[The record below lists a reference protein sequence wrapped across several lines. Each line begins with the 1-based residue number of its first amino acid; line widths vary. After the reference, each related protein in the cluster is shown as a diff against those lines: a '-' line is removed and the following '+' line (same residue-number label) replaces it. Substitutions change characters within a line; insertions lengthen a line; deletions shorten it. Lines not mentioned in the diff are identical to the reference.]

1 MTINVKA
8 RLAIAA
14 VILFTVHLWIFS
26 LNPYAYGMDGYYYAA
41 QIKSYWEKGRFFSK
55 DVSPILYAMTYFS
68 RLGSD
73 IVFMNKIFVA
83 LLAAFMV
90 WPAWLFMR
98 NLVPRRDAFVA
109 TLVLSSCVFAALFKL
124 TFVKN
129 YGALGFLLLF
139 LNSLFRI
146 QKNKTLGQIAFAG
159 LWFVLCLLSHKLTAG
174 VAVLTLVLFLG
185 LHGRKFLL
193 PALVLVPVFIL
204 FALFSAKF
212 ANLLHLAD
220 LVRIHALFQTQPVF
234 PPAAFAQSFK
244 ALRWIGVESWIF
256 FLVSLAGMGI
266 LVRIH
271 WRRKRRRRAG
281 LAPRYAVIGLLL
293 VLAANPFYSYASDEL
308 GFRMHLLIMLPGT
321 FFLVLLFRLIKPLR
335 LLRPRNAGQMAGFAI
350 SAGLL
355 CLYLPVSLLNMQRAD
370 QIDYAAI
377 AKITDELKL
386 PENHLLIVHQ
396 GFDYYYCYRRR
407 GDAFHFLPEPKH
419 AGRPQYRLAYGI
431 PPRHFAP
438 GGFFHADSQ
447 VRRMNE
453 VYTLLPEATWNQ
465 FLDSLPVKQK
475 HALLTWRNPHR
486 FRDAYLREKD
496 RL

>member
-1 MTINVKA
+1 MNVNISV
-8 RLAIAA
+8 RLAIAG
-14 VILFTVHLWIFS
+14 IMLFSIHLWVFS
-26 LNPYAYGMDGYYYAA
+26 LDQYAYGMDGYYYAA

-73 IVFMNKIFVA
+73 IVFMNKIFVS
-83 LLAAFMV
+83 LLAASMV

-98 NLVPRRDAFVA
+98 NLLPRRDAFVA
-109 TLVLSSCVFAALFKL
+109 TLVLSGCVFAALFKL

-129 YGALGFLLLF
+129 YGALAFFLLF

-146 QKNKTLGQIAFAG
+146 QNKKRRQIALAG
-159 LWFVLCLLSHKLTAG
+159 LWLVLCLLSHKLTAG
-174 VAVLTLVLFLG
+174 VAILTVVLYLG
-185 LHGRKFLL
+185 LHGRNLLL
-193 PALVLVPVFIL
+193 PALILVPAFLL
-204 FALFSAKF
+204 FALFSSKF
-212 ANLLHLAD
+212 ANLLHLTD
-220 LVRIHALFQTQPVF
+220 LVRVDGLFQSHPAL
-234 PPAAFAQSFK
+234 PPAAFARSFNT
-244 ALRWIGVESWIF
+244 LRWIAVESWIY
-256 FLVSLAGMGI
+256 FLVSVTGI
-266 LVRIH
+266 GFLVRIH

-281 LAPRYAVIGLLL
+281 LAPRYTVIGALFI
-293 VLAANPFYSYASDEL
+293 LAANPFYNYDSAEL
-308 GFRMHLLIMLPGT
+308 GFRLHLLIMLPGT
-321 FFLVLLFRLIKPLR
+321 FFLLLLFRLMKPLR
-335 LLRPRNAGQMAGFAI
+335 LFRPGNTRQKVGFAI
-350 SAGLL
+350 SAAFL

-370 QIDYAAI
+370 QIDYKAV

-419 AGRPQYRLAYGI
+419 VGRPQYRLAYGI

-447 VRRMNE
+447 VRRLNE
-453 VYTLLPEATWNQ
+453 AYTLMPEATWNQ
-465 FLDSLPVKQK
+465 FIDGLPVMQK
-475 HALLTWRNPHR
+475 NTLLTWRNPHR
-486 FRDAYLREKD
+486 LRDTYLREKD